1 MHRFNH
7 LLFNSLA
14 GISFFIIL
22 QWCFSSCG
30 HIHQSDSAEACVD
43 SFSQHYFNWQFQRSM
58 PFVTP
63 TSQKWLRYV
72 ASQVQQDDVEQL
84 RNMPQGAT
92 CKIINVDTEDGD
104 SVAVSHVLVRGFLCM
119 DTIGK
124 KSHVIDEATYEIKLH
139 YQGGKWLVN
148 LDGLPKKV
156 K

>member
-1 MHRFNH
+1 MTIV
-7 LLFNSLA
+7 LLSL
-14 GISFFIIL
+14 F
-22 QWCFSSCG
+22 CFGFGSCS
-30 HIHQSDSAEACVD
+30 HQEEGDTVKMSVD
-43 SFSQHYFNWQFQRSM
+43 SFSQNYFNWQFQRSM
-58 PFVTP
+58 PFVTL

-92 CKIINVDTEDGD
+92 YKIINVNTEDGD

-124 KSHVIDEATYEIKLH
+124 KSHVIDEATYEIKLFH
-139 YQGGKWLVN
+139 QGGKWLVN
-148 LDGLPKKV
+148 LDGLPKRV

>member
-22 QWCFSSCG
+22 QWCFFSCG

-43 SFSQHYFNWQFQRSM
+43 SFSQYYFNWQFQRSM

-92 CKIINVDTEDGD
+92 YKIINVDTEDGD

-124 KSHVIDEATYEIKLH
+124 KSHVIDEVTYEIKLFH
-139 YQGGKWLVN
+139 QGGKWLVN
-148 LDGLPKKV
+148 LDELPKKV

>member
-43 SFSQHYFNWQFQRSM
+43 SFSLHYFNWQFQRSM

-63 TSQKWLRYV
+63 TSQKWLRYE

-84 RNMPQGAT
+84 RNMSQGAT
-92 CKIINVDTEDGD
+92 YKIINVDTEDGD

-124 KSHVIDEATYEIKLH
+124 KSHVVDEATYEIKLH

>member
-58 PFVTP
+58 PFVTL
-63 TSQKWLRYV
+63 TSQKWLRYE
-72 ASQVQQDDVEQL
+72 ASQVQQD
-84 RNMPQGAT
+84 
-92 CKIINVDTEDGD
+92 EDGD
-104 SVAVSHVLVRGFLCM
+104 SVDVFHVLVRGFLCM

-124 KSHVIDEATYEIKLH
+124 KSHVIDEATYEIKLF

-148 LDGLPKKV
+148 LDGLPKRV

>member
-14 GISFFIIL
+14 GISFFTIL
-22 QWCFSSCG
+22 LWCFSSCG
-30 HIHQSDSAEACVD
+30 HINQSDSAEACVD
-43 SFSQHYFNWQFQRSM
+43 SFSQHYFNWQFQCSM

-92 CKIINVDTEDGD
+92 YKIINVDTEDGD
-104 SVAVSHVLVRGFLCM
+104 SVAVSHVLVRDFLCM

-124 KSHVIDEATYEIKLH
+124 KSHVVDETTYEIKLH
-139 YQGGKWLVN
+139 FQGGKWLVN

>member
-7 LLFNSLA
+7 LLFNLLA
-14 GISFFIIL
+14 GISFFTIL
-22 QWCFSSCG
+22 LWCFSSCG

-43 SFSQHYFNWQFQRSM
+43 SFSQHYFNWQFQQSM
-58 PFVTP
+58 PFVTL

-124 KSHVIDEATYEIKLH
+124 KSHVIDEATYEIKLFH
-139 YQGGKWLVN
+139 QGGKWFVN
-148 LDGLPKKV
+148 LDGLPKRV

>member
-1 MHRFNH
+1 
-7 LLFNSLA
+7 
-14 GISFFIIL
+14 
-22 QWCFSSCG
+22 
-30 HIHQSDSAEACVD
+30 
-43 SFSQHYFNWQFQRSM
+43 M

-92 CKIINVDTEDGD
+92 YKIINVDSEDGD

-148 LDGLPKKV
+148 LDELPKKM